1 MHIELCLHDAY
12 MHIRIYDSYM
22 CIADLFLEVGALHL
36 QPVKVQNTLTIRVNM
51 GLVVAK
57 MIQLMMMI
65 VVIFDVWMVMA
76 TYQEFATKMASRQN
90 TIPKL
95 FVEITHRV

>member
-1 MHIELCLHDAY
+1 MHNKIHLCALNSDY
-12 MHIRIYDSYM
+12 MHIR
-22 CIADLFLEVGALHL
+22 IADLFLEVGALHL
-36 QPVKVQNTLTIRVNM
+36 QPVKVHKTLTIRLNM

-76 TYQEFATKMASRQN
+76 TYQEFGTKIASQQN